1 MHLRLLIQTP
11 GSAETSFVSLL
22 NSLRVRR
29 AVFLS
34 AGGLAVFLA
43 YVAVMSG
50 VAPESAGT
58 VSIAAV
64 AFPGLVTGFVMV
76 AYVAWETRNVRRAIG
91 RAEELSAQ
99 LARTEIELGRVS
111 TLDELTRLYS
121 RREFDKSL
129 RLEFER
135 RRRYGRDLSLLL
147 LDVDH
152 VGALGDGKMSKTY
165 LLSAVAGIFLNVLR
179 ANDLGGR
186 FTPDKLSLL
195 LPETD
200 AIRAQLVAD
209 KIRDGVAKHEF
220 LGRLLD
226 GGVRVTISIG
236 IAVADDEFRT
246 AAEFVDAAESAL
258 AASIAAGYNQVRV
271 FEHARD
277 EADDSDAAGPY
288 RLAS

>member
-1 MHLRLLIQTP
+1 M
-11 GSAETSFVSLL
+11 SLL

-50 VAPESAGT
+50 VAPESVGT

-76 AYVAWETRNVRRAIG
+76 SYVAWETRNVGRALG

-186 FTPDKLSLL
+186 FTPDRLSLL

-209 KIRDGVAKHEF
+209 KIRDGVSKHEF
-220 LGRLLD
+220 LGRPID

-271 FEHARD
+271 FERARD
-277 EADDSDAAGPY
+277 EADDGESAGPY